1 MRKCERREREGSE
14 QKQRVVSSRKQTQ
27 VRHQSQALGLGAGGS
42 GECHGGKYSF
52 LGKKKNPRLEQDYCF
67 FPWKASV

>member
-27 VRHQSQALGLGAGGS
+27 VRHQSQALGLGAGGVGNATAGS
-42 GECHGGKYSF
+42 I
-52 LGKKKNPRLEQDYCF
+52 
-67 FPWKASV
+67 ASWEKRRTQG